1 MADKDFSVKNGLVV
15 NTAFSV
21 NSTALYFNNTAIIS
35 NNYSITVG
43 ANVSLTTTELT
54 VGDAVV
60 NSTGI
65 YVNGNFIETSGGYYK
80 GNNGDQGS
88 ANNINN
94 LYRINANTQTANIT
108 IEAGENAVTVGP
120 IEISNGF
127 NLTVETGGRAV
138 IV

>member
-21 NSTALYFNNTAIIS
+21 NSTALYYNNTAIFS
-35 NNYSITVG
+35 NNYTITLG
-43 ANVSLTTTELT
+43 SNVTMTQNSLTIGT
-54 VGDAVV
+54 VSV
-60 NSTGI
+60 NSSGFFI
-65 YVNGNFIETSGGYYK
+65 GGSEIETSGGYYK
-80 GNNGDQGS
+80 GNNGAQGNT
-88 ANNINN
+88 ANKAN

-108 IEAGENAVTVGP
+108 IADGENAVTVGP
-120 IEISNGF
+120 IVVSDGY